1 MPISP
6 PDALRRAHVGTV
18 LTFALIGVVNGILAS
33 RLPGLAAKLSLGTG
47 QVGLVILSWGTAAL
61 ATSQVMRWLVTALG
75 SRTLLRLGAPLAT
88 VAACLIGL
96 SPSFPL
102 LLCAAGLF
110 GVTSG
115 ISEAMVNAQGS
126 LVERL
131 SGRSV
136 MNGLHAGWSAGAVTG
151 GVLAAVLA
159 ACQVAYTPS
168 VVGVAGACL
177 PVVLL
182 AGRTYLPGESEQEE
196 SGDRRGL
203 PRVIYLIGV
212 IAFAGLLLEGM
223 VGDWSGLLLSRDLH
237 AAPAMA
243 AAAYPVFELATFTG
257 RLFGDRLSDRFG
269 CRGPLTAAGLASA
282 LGILAV
288 VLAPSAMAAVAAFG
302 LTGLAVCVIVPMS
315 MSMAGGLAPGR
326 ADAAIAQVS
335 AMGYAGLL
343 LGPVFVGFVAQA
355 TSLRSSLACTAVA
368 ALLVTAGSRGLPAK
382 VPSTKSGQPD
392 RSTADATAP

>member
-1 MPISP
+1 VPSSP
-6 PDALRRAHVGTV
+6 PRALRRAHVGTV
-18 LTFALIGVVNGILAS
+18 LTFALIGVLNGILAS

-61 ATSQVMRWLVTALG
+61 ATSQVMRWLVAALG

-88 VAACLIGL
+88 VAVCLIGL

-115 ISEAMVNAQGS
+115 VSEAMVNAQGS
-126 LVERL
+126 QVERL

-168 VVGVAGACL
+168 VVGVAGTCL
-177 PVVLL
+177 PLMLL
-182 AGRTYLPGESEQEE
+182 AGRTYLPDESEQEE

-223 VGDWSGLLLSRDLH
+223 VGDWSGLLLSKDFH

-243 AAAYPVFELATFTG
+243 AAAYPVYELATFTG

-269 CRGPLTAAGLASA
+269 CRGPVAAAGVATA

-326 ADAAIAQVS
+326 SDAAIAQVS

-355 TSLRSSLACTAVA
+355 TSLRTSLACTVVA
-368 ALLVTAGSRGLPAK
+368 ALLVAAGSRGLPAK
-382 VPSTKSGQPD
+382 VPSTKSGQPE
-392 RSTADATAP
+392 RSPAGAPTP